1 MVEKFYA
8 YYYGNRINAYEALK
22 KRNRSE
28 IVTSP
33 VEKAELFDSLEKND
47 RYPVKP
53 VKARNNIGVPYFAYY
68 SNYRPEGANVENNKN
83 RETFA
88 HSLFQD
94 VFLNLSTFIIRDGK
108 TCVEVKIDSV
118 AVDRRVWKSK
128 KHYFIVDVLYKL
140 KETTPYSYYYKW
152 NGFLALEVCVTTRVL
167 KEKVDFLSAKGLQIC
182 SFSVPKKIEKELKI
196 YDNASDVTPVDEQIY
211 NKKFNKYRFLF
222 ESKRYEAY
230 SKLLGSVLTKP
241 EWEEKYVQM
250 KRYEEQEK
258 EMLER
263 IQNATN
269 NLEKLKLLEQEE
281 RDKLLCLKKEKE
293 NIINEIKKF
302 NKEKRN
308 SESLLQEIKKL
319 SEKNEQLE
327 ENQKVLV
334 KKNEELTVEKQFPK
348 KHPLKALWHFIIGN
362 EGEN

>member
-1 MVEKFYA
+1 
-8 YYYGNRINAYEALK
+8 
-22 KRNRSE
+22 
-28 IVTSP
+28 
-33 VEKAELFDSLEKND
+33 
-47 RYPVKP
+47 
-53 VKARNNIGVPYFAYY
+53 
-68 SNYRPEGANVENNKN
+68 
-83 RETFA
+83 
-88 HSLFQD
+88 
-94 VFLNLSTFIIRDGK
+94 
-108 TCVEVKIDSV
+108 
-118 AVDRRVWKSK
+118 
-128 KHYFIVDVLYKL
+128 
-140 KETTPYSYYYKW
+140 
-152 NGFLALEVCVTTRVL
+152 
-167 KEKVDFLSAKGLQIC
+167 
-182 SFSVPKKIEKELKI
+182 
-196 YDNASDVTPVDEQIY
+196 
-211 NKKFNKYRFLF
+211 
-222 ESKRYEAY
+222 
-230 SKLLGSVLTKP
+230 
-241 EWEEKYVQM
+241 M

-334 KKNEELTVEKQFPK
+334 KKNEELTVEKQFQK
-348 KHPLKALWHFIIGN
+348 KHPLKALWHSIIGN